1 MLLLLL
7 LLHLVLLHVGLLLL
21 FLNNLVHE
29 DSFVNAAGSIQSWS
43 PFTISLNL
51 MLTAHWDRILV
62 EIVVR
67 TNLIGHSNCLH
78 VVDLGT
84 G

>member
-21 FLNNLVHE
+21 FLNDLVHE
-29 DSFVNAAGSIQSWS
+29 DSFVNTAGSIQSWS

-51 MLTAHWDRILV
+51 MLTAHRDRTK
-62 EIVVR
+62 R
-67 TNLIGHSNCLH
+67 QKSC
-78 VVDLGT
+78 
-84 G
+84 

>member
-21 FLNNLVHE
+21 FLNDLVHE
-29 DSFVNAAGSIQSWS
+29 DSFVNTAGSIQSWS

-51 MLTAHWDRILV
+51 MLTAHRDRILV

-67 TNLIGHSNCLH
+67 TNLIGHSDCLH